1 MQLEEYPPL
10 SLQKRKSPAPIAE
23 LSSFHFPSAEK
34 FSLHLAFGKRRT
46 VVRLCK
52 AQPFQILHF
61 ALKRL
66 TDTQVACRL
75 DWQGLIVFNILHF
88 PCAVKKNSRY
98 LPQIPGQARNDE
110 WPVTTIASCHPERR
124 PVTLSLT
131 QGLCKFWQAS
141 SAPALRRSSGSTLR
155 EPQGPPFESPL
166 EAALRVQ
173 GTGEFG
179 MTDTFTPLGVLFT
192 QSVNFYYSD
201 LERTTRKPLQ
211 KLPVLQYG
219 SL

>member
-23 LSSFHFPSAEK
+23 LSTFHFPSAEK

-88 PCAVKKNSRY
+88 PCTVKKNSRY
-98 LPQIPGQARNDE
+98 LPQLPGQARNDG
-110 WPVTTIASCHPERR
+110 WPVTLNLI
-124 PVTLSLT
+124 
-131 QGLCKFWQAS
+131 QGLHKFWHAS
-141 SAPALRRSSGSTLR
+141 SALALRRSSGAGRVRDDGWMLPSTDS
-155 EPQGPPFESPL
+155 GSSP
-166 EAALRVQ
+166 E
-173 GTGEFG
+173 
-179 MTDTFTPLGVLFT
+179 
-192 QSVNFYYSD
+192 
-201 LERTTRKPLQ
+201 
-211 KLPVLQYG
+211 
-219 SL
+219 

>member
-23 LSSFHFPSAEK
+23 LSTFHFPSAEK

-88 PCAVKKNSRY
+88 PCTVKKNTCY
-98 LPQIPGQARNDE
+98 LPQIPGQARND
-110 WPVTTIASCHPERR
+110 A
-124 PVTLSLT
+124 
-131 QGLCKFWQAS
+131 GLEKIPFVMQIKPSRDW
-141 SAPALRRSSGSTLR
+141 RSGEAVATGNGAG
-155 EPQGPPFESPL
+155 QGPAEPRKARNKRPPCRLLLMF
-166 EAALRVQ
+166 ATFAL
-173 GTGEFG
+173 TN
-179 MTDTFTPLGVLFT
+179 DAP
-192 QSVNFYYSD
+192 SVALLVHKKN
-201 LERTTRKPLQ
+201 RGRA
-211 KLPVLQYG
+211 V
-219 SL
+219 